1 MVFGRRAETPADKLK
16 KKDEALFEKR
26 WGWNY
31 IQHHFKDG
39 DRVYSPLYDMEF
51 TIEDIDPG
59 DHWLFCETY
68 DDMLS
73 FCAFEVQKV

>member
-1 MVFGRRAETPADKLK
+1 MVFGRRTETFVEQLK

-31 IQHHFKDG
+31 IKDHFKDG

-51 TIEDIDPG
+51 TIEDIEEG

-68 DDMLS
+68 DDMIS
-73 FCAFEVQKV
+73 FCAFEVIKL